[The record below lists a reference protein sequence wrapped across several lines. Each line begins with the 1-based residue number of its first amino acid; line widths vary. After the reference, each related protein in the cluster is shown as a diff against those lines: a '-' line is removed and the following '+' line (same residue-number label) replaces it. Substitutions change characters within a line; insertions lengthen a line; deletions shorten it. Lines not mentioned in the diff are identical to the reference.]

1 MTQKNDWKASLDDYG
16 REILRNAVGLRAKAG
31 RPFQSDEEILDFC
44 LHLFSMRDFLL
55 DNRDAAVQREGM
67 EINKDL
73 TRQLHASLRQSPGLY
88 IPSVCRKHR
97 LNQIEREVL
106 LLLTSHALG
115 ISRRSTIDSPRG
127 ASDMQLNLANA
138 NLLVGF
144 KATTSLTVLRS
155 LSPRCRLVRA
165 GLVLISDDVAPV
177 KRAVGVTADF
187 LEPILDTAGKRT
199 GVWEVKNYEEFLDRC
214 HALGKILAERSEIH
228 ETSAWVER
236 TAELVRCNRHIERQY
251 KLFRKTMAPHP
262 SWPLREIRRLRD
274 DSAIQI
280 VIVLLAKELG
290 LRPRDND
297 VFTGIGLARAA
308 SEEDTEV
315 RHNLALLQRDAPL
328 RQKGYVRVCGGIGDS
343 PITEDQAALETCEF
357 ELTVEFLDRIKVRKL
372 RKASSRART
381 PMVRLDQLVLAP
393 RILNALKMACT
404 QVKHGVVM
412 FGKWGLE
419 SIVPYGKTVS
429 MLFSGPPGVG
439 KTAAAEAIAHELNK
453 KILVVSYAEIQ
464 NCFVGETE
472 KNIVRIFREAAE
484 QEAVLFW
491 DEADAMFYGREQGM
505 RSWEIRDVNVL
516 LQELERFSGLCI
528 LATNRTTALDKALE
542 RRVAIKVEFEAPGLD
557 ARRRIWKKMI
567 PRKMPLA
574 RDVDFEELA
583 EANLTGGEIKN
594 VLLNAARNAL
604 SRDPNGRVAMEDF
617 RLAVEMERDGRW
629 TKEKRGQIGFAR

>member
-16 REILRNAVGLRAKAG
+16 KGILRNAVRLRAKAG

-44 LHLFSMRDFLL
+44 FHLFNMREFLL
-55 DNRDAAVQREGM
+55 DNRDPALQREGA
-67 EINKDL
+67 EINRDL
-73 TRQLHASLRQSPGLY
+73 TRQLHVSLGQSKELY

-97 LNQIEREVL
+97 LNRMEREVL
-106 LLLTSHALG
+106 LLLTCYSLG
-115 ISRRSTIDSPRG
+115 SYRKRNLEGPSESRWK
-127 ASDMQLNLANA
+127 LADVNR
-138 NLLVGF
+138 LVGS
-144 KATTSLTVLRS
+144 KSATSLSVFRCLA
-155 LSPRCRLVRA
+155 PRCRLVRT
-165 GLVLISDDVAPV
+165 GLVLVSEYVAPV
-177 KRAVGVTADF
+177 NRDVGVTAEF
-187 LEPILDTAGKRT
+187 LEPLLNCAGQVAN
-199 GVWEVKNYEEFLDRC
+199 VWDVKKYEEFLDRC
-214 HALGKILAERSEIH
+214 HAFGKILVERSEIH
-228 ETSAWVER
+228 GPTFWA
-236 TAELVRCNRHIERQY
+236 TGYGPDLAKCNRQIARQY
-251 KLFRKTMAPHP
+251 NLFRNTVAPHP
-262 SWPLREIRRLRD
+262 SWPLREIRELQD
-274 DSAIQI
+274 DSSIQM

-290 LRPRDND
+290 LRTRHDS

-528 LATNRTTALDKALE
+528 LATNRTTSLDKALE

-557 ARRRIWKKMI
+557 ARRKIWEKMI
-567 PRKMPLA
+567 PGKMPLA

-594 VLLNAARNAL
+594 VVLNAARNAL

-629 TKEKRGQIGFAR
+629 NKEKRGQIGFAR